1 MASNLK
7 GVREATQK
15 SFSSS
20 ESGHSRPCLLCLRP
34 APLSAHPHSQPM
46 PLSSRRAPTGS
57 PTSTH
62 LPASVPG
69 AQPSLCV
76 DGLCAPISDEAPRWT
91 LDSHPLAYW
100 ARPPRTPHSTINLIF
115 SIESSPPHITSLL
128 LSCIFKNETRD
139 CPGGPVV
146 KNPPANAGHGA
157 SVPGPGGSHVPQ
169 SNQVSASQLLKPRC
183 LEPVLGNTRSH
194 RSQKFVHATES
205 GPCSPQLEKAPTQ
218 QLRLSTAPNKISK

>member
-7 GVREATQK
+7 EVREATQK

-57 PTSTH
+57 STSTH

-139 CPGGPVV
+139 CPQLSEDRVELAGSSPLFSATLAQLSSIAEGRWRRPQACWILPPGLSFPDCKV
-146 KNPPANAGHGA
+146 KP
-157 SVPGPGGSHVPQ
+157 
-169 SNQVSASQLLKPRC
+169 
-183 LEPVLGNTRSH
+183 
-194 RSQKFVHATES
+194 
-205 GPCSPQLEKAPTQ
+205 
-218 QLRLSTAPNKISK
+218 